1 MSLQAKVLIISDS
14 VSAGTR
20 EDRTGTAL
28 TSLLTTEGFQVVE
41 QRAVPDGVDPVALAL
56 TESSHRFHGLL
67 VTAGGTGFSP
77 TDLTPEATRTVIE
90 RDAPGMAEAMR
101 TVSPLGRLSRG
112 IAGTIGSCLVVN
124 VPGSPNGAVDSI
136 EAILDIVPH
145 ALELLGGGHPH

>member
-1 MSLQAKVLIISDS
+1 MSLQAKVLIVSDS

-20 EDRTGTAL
+20 EDRTGAAL
-28 TSLLTTEGFQVVE
+28 TSLLTTEGFRVVE
-41 QRAVPDGVDPVALAL
+41 QRAVPDGVDPVAVAL

-67 VTAGGTGFSP
+67 VTTGGTGFSP

-90 RDAPGMAEAMR
+90 REAPGMAEAMR
-101 TVSPLGRLSRG
+101 TASPLGRLSRG

-136 EAILDIVPH
+136 GAILDIVPH
-145 ALELLGGGHPH
+145 ALELLGGGRPH